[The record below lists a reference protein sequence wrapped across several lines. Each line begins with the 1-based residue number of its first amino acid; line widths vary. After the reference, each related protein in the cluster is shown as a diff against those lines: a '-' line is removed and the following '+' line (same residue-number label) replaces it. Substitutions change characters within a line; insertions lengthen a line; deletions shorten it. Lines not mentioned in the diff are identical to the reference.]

1 MSESKADNLGMSW
14 LDELVEQSQSEP
26 VFEGAKWNSVLAE
39 LGRITVHFEML
50 SFNLQWLLV
59 TLEEPKNLAADTG
72 RHAHKPMSELIRK
85 CGKALKKL
93 DASLAG
99 RDSMLIKLFND
110 CNRQLVR
117 CDELNK
123 RRNELIHAL
132 WSAQAFRPHSVT
144 RLRVPRPKK
153 GERAEIKAHEHDSA
167 ELRAAALEIR
177 NTVYPLHA
185 LTMKLRVA
193 LQRPQA
199 FESQE
204 SG

>member
-1 MSESKADNLGMSW
+1 MSW
-14 LDELVEQSQSEP
+14 LDELVERSQSEP

-59 TLEEPKNLAADTG
+59 TLEEPKNLAANTS
-72 RHAHKPMSELIRK
+72 RHAHKSMSELIK
-85 CGKALKKL
+85 NCENALEKL
-93 DASLAG
+93 EFGLG
-99 RDSMLIKLFND
+99 EKEPLFTKLFND
-110 CNRQLVR
+110 CRQQLAR
-117 CDELNK
+117 CDQLRE

-167 ELRAAALEIR
+167 ELRASALEIR
-177 NTVYPLHA
+177 NAVYPLHA

-193 LQRPQA
+193 FQRPQA
-199 FESQE
+199 FK
-204 SG
+204 